1 MFPGINKLISRQII
15 RQNSSSDLYLDK
27 LSVWRIIRLDVYL
40 VSTINSAIMITD
52 HAQLIWG
59 VPIQAQFFSISIALK
74 Y

>member
-1 MFPGINKLISRQII
+1 MFPGINKLISTQII

-27 LSVWRIIRLDVYL
+27 LSVWRIIRLDGYL
-40 VSTINSAIMITD
+40 VSSINSSIMITD

-59 VPIQAQFFSISIALK
+59 VRIQAQFFSISIALK